1 MAAAESENFN
11 RHDPGRAQMNL
22 QRMREAAKA
31 KVATT
36 AKIGNMLDKNKEL
49 KLSNE
54 TLDMAIGQL
63 GSDDWRSR
71 KVAAYD
77 VIDEVIVRTKKAREE
92 GDTESMK
99 YYFEKVEKHII
110 PLFCDANWWVRKAAI
125 HGVVKLSKDDPS
137 AIQVPQHIIMHGQ
150 MPVAPPQQFLCIS
163 LVQVGTLE
171 VLWAQIRTFALV
183 RSCMHDINLQ
193 MPI

>member
-1 MAAAESENFN
+1 MAAADVEAFN
-11 RHDPGRAQMNL
+11 RHDPSRAQTNI
-22 QRMREAAKA
+22 QRMREAAKG

-36 AKIGNMLDKNKEL
+36 AKLGNMLDRNKEL

-54 TLDMAIGQL
+54 ILDMAIGQL

-99 YYFEKVEKHII
+99 YYFDKVEEHII
-110 PLFCDANWWVRKAAI
+110 PLFCDNNWWVRKAAI

-137 AIQVPQHIIMHGQ
+137 AIQV
-150 MPVAPPQQFLCIS
+150 
-163 LVQVGTLE
+163 
-171 VLWAQIRTFALV
+171 
-183 RSCMHDINLQ
+183 
-193 MPI
+193 